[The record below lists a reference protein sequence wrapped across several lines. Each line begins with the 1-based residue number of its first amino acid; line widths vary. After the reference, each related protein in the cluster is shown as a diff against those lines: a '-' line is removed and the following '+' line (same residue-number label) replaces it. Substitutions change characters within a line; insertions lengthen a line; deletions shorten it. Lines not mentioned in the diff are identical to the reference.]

1 MGRIGNRIHIP
12 FDMSTAVSLLLRVKP
27 TSKMP
32 RPGAHRQKS
41 VWAEV
46 EAEEGDPQKRDLE
59 EHGPPTPAG
68 H

>member
-1 MGRIGNRIHIP
+1 MARTGNRIYIP
-12 FDMSTAVSLLLRVKP
+12 LDMSAAVSLLLRVKP

-46 EAEEGDPQKRDLE
+46 QEEEGDPEERDS
-59 EHGPPTPAG
+59 PPKLPG
-68 H
+68 N

>member
-1 MGRIGNRIHIP
+1 MARTGNPIHIP
-12 FDMSTAVSLLLRVKP
+12 LDMSTAVSLLLRVKA

-46 EAEEGDPQKRDLE
+46 QEEEGDPKERDLDKD
-59 EHGPPTPAG
+59 GPPTVAG
-68 H
+68 P